1 MKEYLKISSLVFI
14 AGSLM
19 LASCN
24 DDKDEPNA
32 EPNPE
37 PNPGVEAVKVDPKTV
52 FTQGVPSQVGELV
65 ITTDADGLVT
75 KIVDG
80 DEVTTFDY
88 NGASRAMSRAA
99 VNIPSDYDM
108 TFVVKSEDPDDNNE
122 VFTFYVKLTDQG
134 FIEYAYEVNTE
145 DGEEPAVDEWWFK
158 YNELGQMIEMK
169 RSEGDNEVTTIT
181 YNAEGDITT
190 VKVKDDVDGEK
201 ETTTI
206 LYTDATHSSPIVN
219 KSGVMLY
226 DYSLRID
233 MDEMAP
239 AYFAGLLGKGTVHLP
254 LSAKSIYSTADD
266 SSTSDYTF
274 SWELNSSDMPI
285 KFTSVQKYEWGEE
298 TDVIDFKW

>member
-1 MKEYLKISSLVFI
+1 
-14 AGSLM
+14 M

-108 TFVVKSEDPDDNNE
+108 TFVVKSEDPDDNN
-122 VFTFYVKLTDQG
+122 
-134 FIEYAYEVNTE
+134 
-145 DGEEPAVDEWWFK
+145 
-158 YNELGQMIEMK
+158 
-169 RSEGDNEVTTIT
+169 
-181 YNAEGDITT
+181 
-190 VKVKDDVDGEK
+190 
-201 ETTTI
+201 
-206 LYTDATHSSPIVN
+206 
-219 KSGVMLY
+219 
-226 DYSLRID
+226 
-233 MDEMAP
+233 
-239 AYFAGLLGKGTVHLP
+239 
-254 LSAKSIYSTADD
+254 
-266 SSTSDYTF
+266 
-274 SWELNSSDMPI
+274 
-285 KFTSVQKYEWGEE
+285 
-298 TDVIDFKW
+298 